1 MPDELEGMELVVV
14 RDPHTMMIA
23 KMCVHFPSEEV
34 VQENAELIEAQQEID
49 DLREQLAEQQ
59 MAKTNAD
66 LEKVDRRMDDIGH
79 VPVIVEDPYPEPAT
93 FTPVPN
99 QPKSL
104 TPIDMP
110 DTAAQRANKVAAD
123 IEKKTLKKHIV
134 KTKSGKDMVL
144 RERKRQRRVPEQ
156 RPNQV
161 RISAT
166 VSGTRLDSIM
176 AEIDNKLAGL

>member
-144 RERKRQRRVPEQ
+144 RERKRPARAPVRRPE
-156 RPNQV
+156 V
-161 RISAT
+161 RVSAT
-166 VSGTRLDSIM
+166 ISGTRLDSIM
-176 AEIDNKLAGL
+176 AEIDNKFAGL